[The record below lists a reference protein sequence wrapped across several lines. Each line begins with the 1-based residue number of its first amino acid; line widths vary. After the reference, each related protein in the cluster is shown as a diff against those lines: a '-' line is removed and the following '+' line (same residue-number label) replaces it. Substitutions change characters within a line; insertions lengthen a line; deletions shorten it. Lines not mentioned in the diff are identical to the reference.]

1 MLVARVNA
9 LLMLTHCKKI
19 KGMRII
25 TMQEKYFEHFSVYF
39 LTRSLFIIAITEG
52 KKKEKKKANFLSLRN
67 V

>member
-1 MLVARVNA
+1 
-9 LLMLTHCKKI
+9 
-19 KGMRII
+19 MRII
-25 TMQEKYFEHFSVYF
+25 TMQGKYFEHFSVYF